1 MSISRSNMGID
12 LTQALS
18 VAGQIPQAFSM
29 VEQIPQAIQSAQAGF
44 QDVKA
49 GLQTAEGKVT
59 QFAYAHLALSA
70 ASVVISFAAFLV
82 LLRKCQNEERKR

>member
-18 VAGQIPQAFSM
+18 MVSQLPQT
-29 VEQIPQAIQSAQAGF
+29 IQSAQTGI
-44 QDVKA
+44 QDVQA
-49 GLQTAEGKVT
+49 GLKTAEDKVT

-82 LLRKCQNEERKR
+82 LLRKCQNEERQR